1 MAEQEYVVV
10 YAATC
15 PTVAAARGVLDAIEH
30 LHKEL
35 AGAYDA
41 AVVDK
46 ENGKAHVVKR
56 MDHPHVRIIPEWFG
70 GGVLT
75 RKELNEAAEELLAD
89 EAGLIVVGEA
99 TIEPALDKA
108 LTGTAK
114 VFKRE
119 VAAAS
124 CKKRSKADRP
134 RTRRSRSSGSLLP
147 GLSRPLPD
155 NTTGIAT
162 WLDAREPSRRGDL
175 IRERS
180 VVQSPPRPRSSPST

>member
-10 YAATC
+10 YATTY
-15 PTVAAARGVLDAIEH
+15 PTVAAAQAVLDTIEH

-70 GGVLT
+70 GGALT

-99 TIEPALDKA
+99 TIEPVLDKA

-119 VAAAS
+119 VAATVDQITSELQEAF
-124 CKKRSKADRP
+124 K
-134 RTRRSRSSGSLLP
+134 G
-147 GLSRPLPD
+147 
-155 NTTGIAT
+155 
-162 WLDAREPSRRGDL
+162 
-175 IRERS
+175 
-180 VVQSPPRPRSSPST
+180 